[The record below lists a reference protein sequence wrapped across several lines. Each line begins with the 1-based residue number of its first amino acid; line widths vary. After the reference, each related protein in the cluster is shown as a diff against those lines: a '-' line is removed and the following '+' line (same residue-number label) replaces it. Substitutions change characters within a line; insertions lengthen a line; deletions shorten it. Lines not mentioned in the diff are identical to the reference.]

1 MTLNCDC
8 SIRVVTAL
16 LEYLDLDLDTKT
28 QTYLPHFLYNVQY
41 NCKVHL

>member
-16 LEYLDLDLDTKT
+16 LEYLDLDTKT
-28 QTYLPHFLYNVQY
+28 QPNLFASLSLQCTV
-41 NCKVHL
+41 

>member
-16 LEYLDLDLDTKT
+16 LEYLDLDTKT